1 MMPDLHKASERR
13 KDEFLRVK
21 SFGIDEMQ
29 QAFSRLV
36 RSHDLTLTGQYCDF
50 VSELSYARLMRSKL
64 SSATVRVSMDVKAFP
79 ARDVCLVLG
88 ALDRPID
95 IRIGARRTLIPVG
108 GIELIPPDVPFE
120 LYIPPGS
127 SSSMM
132 LEIELNLLEA
142 VIAQELR
149 SDVKQPLRFFDGE
162 SGHGEDER
170 SFMDLL
176 GFIHAALA
184 LNSPQC
190 RNSGY
195 LARLEELT
203 ASALIHT
210 KPNNYTNQLLAI
222 ADVAQP
228 RFIRRAEDFIHAHA
242 GESLTLGTIA
252 AASAVSSRTL
262 VRGFHKYKDRSPMSY
277 LLSVRLDRAHRE
289 LLAGNLEDVSV
300 TAVATKWG
308 FSNLGRFAAL
318 YRQRFGENPATTLRS
333 RS

>member
-1 MMPDLHKASERR
+1 MVPDLHKAIEHRN
-13 KDEFLRVK
+13 DEFLHIK

-29 QAFSRLV
+29 QEFSRLV
-36 RSHDLTLTGQYCDF
+36 RSHDLTLTGQYGDM
-50 VSELSYARLMRSKL
+50 VSELSYARLIRSKL
-64 SSATVRVSMDVKAFP
+64 SSATVRVPMDVKALP

-88 ALDRPID
+88 ALDRPMD
-95 IRIGARRTLIPVG
+95 IRIGGRRTLIPIG
-108 GIELIPPDVPFE
+108 GIEIIPPDVPFE

-132 LEIELNLLEA
+132 LEVELGLLEA
-142 VIAQELR
+142 VIAQELH

-162 SGHGEDER
+162 SGHGVGER
-170 SFMDLL
+170 SFIDLL
-176 GFIHAALA
+176 SFIHAALS

-195 LARLEELT
+195 LARLEELA

-210 KPNNYTNQLLAI
+210 KPNNYTSQLLAI
-222 ADVAQP
+222 ADVSKP
-228 RFIRRAEDFIHAHA
+228 RFIRRAEDFIHSHA
-242 GESLTLGTIA
+242 GEPLTLGAIA

-262 VRGFHKYKDRSPMSY
+262 MRGFHKYKDCSPTSY
-277 LLSVRLDRAHRE
+277 LLSVRLERAHRE

-318 YRQRFGENPATTLRS
+318 YRQRFGENPAATLR
-333 RS
+333 RRH